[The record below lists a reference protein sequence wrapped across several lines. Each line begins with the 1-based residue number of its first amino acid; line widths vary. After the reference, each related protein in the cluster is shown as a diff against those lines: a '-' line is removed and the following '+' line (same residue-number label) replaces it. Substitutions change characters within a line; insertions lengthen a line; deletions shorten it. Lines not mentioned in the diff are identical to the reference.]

1 MRRASRSAR
10 QPRRA
15 LAGVALAALLAW
27 APFGMAAQTS
37 AYADDSEAQEAPAVE
52 EVIAFDEVSPDEGS
66 FDADESA
73 GANNEDDQLASNDVT
88 LITDDTALAT
98 GANEHLVS
106 NDEALVTGDGIVA
119 YSSDALPAS
128 EDDALLPDVSTTDA
142 LISIGD
148 AAACLDEGESE
159 DTDIVTLASSSATY
173 DGILAIRANKSYTLA
188 YQVLTLVN
196 QERAKQ
202 GLSSLT
208 MDADLLSAAMQRGAE
223 IAVYF
228 SHTRP
233 TGESYYTACSKMR
246 GENIASG
253 YRTAEAVVQ
262 AWMNSTGHRANIL
275 SANSKSIGISCV
287 QVGNRYYWV
296 QCFGTTAATTTSKPA
311 DVSNALMK
319 VSYAKDELAEVT
331 LSIVPVTSDGTR
343 IDGDGSLLVGSS
355 QRYALY
361 MGSTPIDN
369 SCVTWSLSS
378 TVAKLNTSTAAVTAT
393 GVGSFT
399 ITASVGGGTVK
410 QTRTCTTAMPVYTV
424 SFYSNGGSNVISQSV
439 TSGQKATKPAD
450 PTKTGYN
457 FTGWYSDQALTKAY
471 SFNAAVTSNMTLYAG
486 WERITYTV
494 SFNSNGGSAVANQ
507 TVTWGARATKPANP
521 TKAGYTFTGW
531 YSDSALTKEYDFN
544 YTLVK
549 SNLNLYA
556 GWKQITYNVYFVTN
570 GGSATATQR
579 VAWGSKATKPA
590 DPTKA
595 GYTFTGWY
603 SDSAL
608 TKAYN
613 FDTAVKSYLSIYAG
627 WKQITCTVDFNAN
640 GGSAVASQTV
650 TWGYRATKPADP
662 TKAGYTFTG
671 WYSDSALTQ
680 AYNFSNT
687 LVKSNVTLYAG
698 WKQVT
703 YTVSFNSNGAS
714 NVASQTVTWGAAA
727 TKPADPAKSEFAFTG
742 WYSDKALTKAYDFK
756 TPVKSNM
763 TLYAGWKQVIFTVS
777 FNSQGG
783 SAVANQ
789 KVALGSA
796 ATRPA
801 DPTKK
806 GFTFTGWYTDT
817 SFKTLYDFGKT
828 VSFNMLLQA
837 GWKQNT
843 CTVTFETN
851 GGSSV
856 ASQTV
861 VGGGKATKPATP
873 TKAGYMF
880 VGWYC
885 NRALTVAYDFG
896 TTVQSDLTLYAS
908 WKQVA
913 YTVSFVTNGGSAVA
927 AQTVAWGGKAARPAD
942 PTKAG
947 YIFTG
952 WYADK
957 ALSSSYDFQTAVKSS
972 RILYAGW
979 RADPSALSY
988 KDVPAGEWYTY
999 WVAEAT
1005 DAGLMTGMKDAAGN
1019 YTGYFE
1025 PNRAITR
1032 AEVATVLW
1040 RIAGSPSAGSSS
1052 MSDMRGHWAETAVA
1066 WCNAKGIVTGYTNG
1080 PDAGRFLPDKQVSRQ
1095 ELACMVWRF
1104 AKWAGVD
1111 TANPSTTAFNYCA
1124 DAQLVPD
1131 WSRDA
1136 MIWCA
1141 SASII
1146 TGIQGNG
1153 RPTLSPEVGATRAM
1167 AAKIFVRTQSRCAR
1181 AAGSHSD
1188 DTAVDEAV
1196 QEALDQVTFE
1206 DVQTPQ
1212 VTHGQTDEGLAY
1224 ALVPEGATDK
1234 QGNAYV
1240 PGQAYAELGGRYVGA
1255 GAYVTGYTGES
1266 TELVLPAQ
1274 IEGADVV
1281 SASLSWKGD
1290 AEAGQPD
1297 PDGRTRLEGLAL
1309 QRGCMLA
1316 SLDASGSLLAGL
1328 ALAGD
1333 ESLGGLEH
1341 LHFLD
1346 LSSTQVASLDTA
1358 ALPALEELALRD
1370 CPLTADALAKLASW
1384 RSATNL
1390 AADLTD
1396 AGEKAEQAGGAVGA
1410 TDGPTDSSADQA
1422 VAPDGTT
1429 EGDTTFDA
1437 VETGEPNQ
1445 SGNAAETPSDDL
1457 NQAGDAGD
1465 VAAPVEPTDAD
1476 EPDIAGE
1483 PGTSA
1488 DAEGSADSP
1497 EPTPLDAPDALAA

>member
-531 YSDSALTKEYDFN
+531 YSDSALT
-544 YTLVK
+544 
-549 SNLNLYA
+549 A
-556 GWKQITYNVYFVTN
+556 
-570 GGSATATQR
+570 
-579 VAWGSKATKPA
+579 
-590 DPTKA
+590 
-595 GYTFTGWY
+595 
-603 SDSAL
+603 
-608 TKAYN
+608 
-613 FDTAVKSYLSIYAG
+613 
-627 WKQITCTVDFNAN
+627 
-640 GGSAVASQTV
+640 
-650 TWGYRATKPADP
+650 
-662 TKAGYTFTG
+662 
-671 WYSDSALTQ
+671 

-828 VSFNMLLQA
+828 VSFNTLLQA

-1040 RIAGSPSAGSSS
+1040 RIAGSPSAGACT

-1146 TGIQGNG
+1146 TGIQGSG

-1212 VTHGQTDEGLAY
+1212 VTHRQTDEGLAY

-1297 PDGRTRLEGLAL
+1297 PDGRTRLEGLTL

-1341 LHFLD
+1341 LRFLD

-1358 ALPALEELALRD
+1358 ALPALEELALRG

-1384 RSATNL
+1384 HSATNL

-1476 EPDIAGE
+1476 EPDIAGK

>member
-52 EVIAFDEVSPDEGS
+52 EVITFDEVSPDEGS

-159 DTDIVTLASSSATY
+159 DTDIVALASSSATY

-253 YRTAEAVVQ
+253 YRTAEAVMQ

-424 SFYSNGGSNVISQSV
+424 SFYSNGGSNVTSQSV

-457 FTGWYSDQALTKAY
+457 FTGWYSDKALTKAY

-507 TVTWGARATKPANP
+507 TVTWGARATKPAN
-521 TKAGYTFTGW
+521 
-531 YSDSALTKEYDFN
+531 
-544 YTLVK
+544 
-549 SNLNLYA
+549 
-556 GWKQITYNVYFVTN
+556 
-570 GGSATATQR
+570 
-579 VAWGSKATKPA
+579 
-590 DPTKA
+590 
-595 GYTFTGWY
+595 
-603 SDSAL
+603 
-608 TKAYN
+608 
-613 FDTAVKSYLSIYAG
+613 
-627 WKQITCTVDFNAN
+627 
-640 GGSAVASQTV
+640 
-650 TWGYRATKPADP
+650 P

-828 VSFNMLLQA
+828 VSFNTLLQA
-837 GWKQNT
+837 GWKQNI

-913 YTVSFVTNGGSAVA
+913 CTVSFVTNGGSAVA

-1052 MSDMRGHWAETAVA
+1052 MSDMRGHWAEAAVA
-1066 WCNAKGIVTGYTNG
+1066 WCSAKDIVTGYTNG
-1080 PDAGRFLPDKQVSRQ
+1080 PDAGRFLPDNQVSRQ

-1297 PDGRTRLEGLAL
+1297 PDGRTRLEGLTL

-1410 TDGPTDSSADQA
+1410 TDGPADSSADQA

>member
-15 LAGVALAALLAW
+15 LAGVALAVLLAW

-37 AYADDSEAQEAPAVE
+37 AYADDSGAQEAPAVE
-52 EVIAFDEVSPDEGS
+52 EVITFDEVSPDEGS

-106 NDEALVTGDGIVA
+106 NDEVLVTGDCIVA

-159 DTDIVTLASSSATY
+159 DTDIVALASSSATY

-253 YRTAEAVVQ
+253 YRTAEAVMQ

-531 YSDSALTKEYDFN
+531 YSDSALT
-544 YTLVK
+544 
-549 SNLNLYA
+549 
-556 GWKQITYNVYFVTN
+556 
-570 GGSATATQR
+570 
-579 VAWGSKATKPA
+579 
-590 DPTKA
+590 
-595 GYTFTGWY
+595 
-603 SDSAL
+603 
-608 TKAYN
+608 
-613 FDTAVKSYLSIYAG
+613 
-627 WKQITCTVDFNAN
+627 
-640 GGSAVASQTV
+640 
-650 TWGYRATKPADP
+650 
-662 TKAGYTFTG
+662 
-671 WYSDSALTQ
+671 Q

-817 SFKTLYDFGKT
+817 SFKTMYDFGKT
-828 VSFNMLLQA
+828 VSFNTLLQA

-861 VGGGKATKPATP
+861 VGGGKATRPATP
-873 TKAGYMF
+873 IKAGYMF

-896 TTVQSDLTLYAS
+896 TAVQSDLTLYAS

-1040 RIAGSPSAGSSS
+1040 RIAGSPSAGACT
-1052 MSDMRGHWAETAVA
+1052 MSGMRGHWAEAAVA
-1066 WCNAKGIVTGYTNG
+1066 WCSAKGIVTGYTNG
-1080 PDAGRFLPDKQVSRQ
+1080 PDAGRFLPDNQVSRQ

-1111 TANPSTTAFNYCA
+1111 TANPSTTAFNSCG
-1124 DAQLVPD
+1124 DTQLVPD

-1136 MIWCA
+1136 LTWCA
-1141 SASII
+1141 AAGVI
-1146 TGIQGNG
+1146 TGVQGG
-1153 RPTLSPEVGATRAM
+1153 AKPMLQPQGGATRAM
-1167 AAKIFVRTQSRCAR
+1167 AAKIFVQTKKLASGQMSPYAEDGAGED
-1181 AAGSHSD
+1181 AAV
-1188 DTAVDEAV
+1188 ADE
-1196 QEALDQVTFE
+1196 VTFE
-1206 DVQTPQ
+1206 AVEVAPQ
-1212 VTHGQTDEGLAY
+1212 ATLGQTQDGLAY
-1224 ALVPEGATDK
+1224 AVVPEGAADAS
-1234 QGNAYV
+1234 GNAYV
-1240 PGQAYAELGGRYVGA
+1240 AGQAYAELGGRYVGA
-1255 GAYVTGYTGES
+1255 GVYVTAYTGEA
-1266 TELVLPAQ
+1266 TELALPAK
-1274 IEGADVV
+1274 IAGIDVV
-1281 SASLSWKGD
+1281 SANLSWKGD
-1290 AEAGQPD
+1290 AQTGTPD
-1297 PDGRTRLEGLAL
+1297 PDGRTRLEGLTL

-1341 LHFLD
+1341 LRFLD

-1358 ALPALEELALRD
+1358 ALPALEELALRG

-1384 RSATNL
+1384 HSATNL

-1410 TDGPTDSSADQA
+1410 MDGPADSSADQA

-1476 EPDIAGE
+1476 EPDIAGK

>member
-52 EVIAFDEVSPDEGS
+52 EVITFDEVSPDEGS

-73 GANNEDDQLASNDVT
+73 GANNEDNQLASNDVT

-128 EDDALLPDVSTTDA
+128 EDDALPPDVSTTDA
-142 LISIGD
+142 LISIDD
-148 AAACLDEGESE
+148 AATCLDEGESE
-159 DTDIVTLASSSATY
+159 DADIVALASSSATY

-253 YRTAEAVVQ
+253 YRTAEAVMQ

-296 QCFGTTAATTTSKPA
+296 QCFGTTTTTTTSKPA

-378 TVAKLNTSTAAVTAT
+378 TVAKLNTSTATVTAT

-424 SFYSNGGSNVISQSV
+424 SFYSNGGSNVTSQSV

-507 TVTWGARATKPANP
+507 TVTWGARATKPA
-521 TKAGYTFTGW
+521 
-531 YSDSALTKEYDFN
+531 
-544 YTLVK
+544 
-549 SNLNLYA
+549 
-556 GWKQITYNVYFVTN
+556 
-570 GGSATATQR
+570 
-579 VAWGSKATKPA
+579 
-590 DPTKA
+590 DPTK
-595 GYTFTGWY
+595 
-603 SDSAL
+603 D
-608 TKAYN
+608 
-613 FDTAVKSYLSIYAG
+613 
-627 WKQITCTVDFNAN
+627 
-640 GGSAVASQTV
+640 
-650 TWGYRATKPADP
+650 
-662 TKAGYTFTG
+662 GYTFTG

-828 VSFNMLLQA
+828 VSFNTLLQA
-837 GWKQNT
+837 GWKQNI

-913 YTVSFVTNGGSAVA
+913 CTVSFVTNGGSAVA

-1080 PDAGRFLPDKQVSRQ
+1080 PDAGRFLPDNQVSRQ

-1297 PDGRTRLEGLAL
+1297 PDGRTRLEGLTL

-1410 TDGPTDSSADQA
+1410 MDGPADSSADQA